1 MDYQDILYRKQN
13 NIAWISL
20 NRPKVLNALSP
31 NLVIELKH
39 AFMEVFKD
47 DDIRIAVLTGEGKA
61 FSAGV
66 DLKKMNETIQGGNFT
81 ESEILEVG
89 KEMINLIQT
98 MPKVTIAMVNGYCF
112 TGAMEL
118 MLTFDLIYAAEDAQ
132 IGDTHAKWGIIP
144 KWGMSQ
150 RLPQLV
156 GVLKARELSFTAKTV
171 SGKEAERIGLV
182 NKAVPLDQLKATV
195 EGVAKDIAQNSPQT
209 IAAIKSLYY
218 QGMHTTLKEG
228 LDIEAEAEF
237 EITDR
242 EDELRGF
249 LSKN

>member
-1 MDYQDILYRKQN
+1 MDYQDIILNKQN
-13 NIAWISL
+13 QIAWISL
-20 NRPKVLNALSP
+20 NRPEVLNALSP
-31 NLVIELKH
+31 NLVLELRH
-39 AFMEVFKD
+39 AFMDISKD
-47 DDIRIAVLTGEGKA
+47 ENIRIAVLTGEGRA

-81 ESEILEVG
+81 EAEILEVG
-89 KEMINLIQT
+89 RELIHIIQT
-98 MPKVTIAMVNGYCF
+98 MPKVAIAMVNGYCF

-118 MLTFDLIYAAEDAQ
+118 MLTFDLIYASEDAQ

-150 RLPQLV
+150 RLPQFV
-156 GVLKARELSFTAKTV
+156 GILKARELSFTAKTV
-171 SGKEAERIGLV
+171 SGKEAARIGLV
-182 NKAVPLDQLKATV
+182 NNAVPADQLRGTV
-195 EGVAKDIAQNSPQT
+195 ENVAADILKNSPQT

-228 LDIEAEAEF
+228 LEIEAEAVF

-242 EDELRGF
+242 EEALRGF
-249 LSKN
+249 LNKS